1 MSNIYLT
8 SASADAGVTAGSG
21 TKWKADFTPGAS
33 ATHLNKNTVVG
44 PTAPLQMTDGAA
56 GTDGTAVSFYTPQ
69 LWGVTIAGAIT
80 CSLWD
85 RENATANNVAPTIR
99 IERTSSDGTVQ
110 STIVDETTNHGAAEM
125 GTTAGGS
132 ADTISVSAANVTDTT
147 LSDGDRLRITLWID
161 DAAGQGGT
169 GSMASGGRGE
179 FWVNG
184 PNGSQGAAQLAFAEI
199 VCPKAGPNVKQ
210 LVESARNNTNP
221 KTIALTGLANGD
233 VVWVFAGGDQ
243 FGSSNDITD
252 VVITSSGSIGTV
264 VNETE
269 DLSGTNDDWLGIYKV
284 PITGAGSHTLTI
296 TLTRSGGTPG
306 TWHAWAI
313 QVPGASTQSAE
324 DIVTSYTSSSTQVV
338 SVPVDADAFVGF
350 ASYDF
355 DAGTVGTPT
364 PGGANTVENSADA
377 NYTENSHYWLGQA
390 AGTRNYGTTGAGGT
404 AIRCH
409 AIEIL
414 GPSSGTNLVVADAAI
429 AIAADNIVVTQEHIL
444 VVQEAAISV
453 VADVA
458 NLVQQHNLAIQEAN
472 ISTLADAMT
481 LVQQHQLALQDA
493 GINLSAEGMALVQQ
507 HILAIQEATIPVA
520 SENLSFA
527 GAIDLIIQKA
537 VMAMSADNVNMSQVH
552 NIFVHEAFLS
562 TASDMLTLTVPG
574 IGGPEVPT
582 IADLQ
587 RQKLEVITGLTNRS
601 VQDLMMQ
608 YYGGLSGLTPI
619 GSFSISDHQRVYWE
633 AQTGLN
639 KRSLADLEKAFY
651 DVQLIPSGSNA
662 DRAYIYWNSL

>member
-8 SASADAGVTAGSG
+8 SAAADSGVTAGSG

-33 ATHLNKNTVVG
+33 ATHLNKNSVTG

-56 GTDGTAVSFYTPQ
+56 GTDGTAVSFYTPE

-99 IERTSSDGTVQ
+99 IERTSGDGTVQ
-110 STIVDETTNHGAAEM
+110 STIVDETVNHGAAEM

-210 LVESARNNTNP
+210 LVESARSTANP

-233 VVWVFAGGDQ
+233 TVWVFAGGDQ

-284 PITGAGSHTLTI
+284 PITGSGDHTLTI

-313 QVPGASTQSAE
+313 QVPGASTGGTGN
-324 DIVTSYTSSSTQVV
+324 IGTSYTSSSTQVV
-338 SVPVDADAFVGF
+338 SIAADANSFVGF

-390 AGTRNYGTTGAGGT
+390 AGTRNYGTTGAGGA

-414 GPSSGTNLVVADAAI
+414 GVTTPTLAPADASLGVSAENVVLTQEHQLAVADASLGVSAENVVLTQVHQLVIQDASLGVSAENVVLNTEANLAI
-429 AIAADNIVVTQEHIL
+429 SNADIAMIADNLNVTQEHIL
-444 VVQEAAISV
+444 VIQN
-453 VADVA
+453 AD
-458 NLVQQHNLAIQEAN
+458 
-472 ISTLADAMT
+472 
-481 LVQQHQLALQDA
+481 
-493 GINLSAEGMALVQQ
+493 
-507 HILAIQEATIPVA
+507 IPVTA
-520 SENLSFA
+520 DNLTLSQEL
-527 GAIDLIIQKA
+527 DLIIANA
-537 VMAMSADNVNMSQVH
+537 VLAMTADNVNLTQVH
-552 NIFVHEAFLS
+552 NIFIDNAFLS
-562 TASDMLTLTVPG
+562 MVAENVVLGGVQPG
-574 IGGPEVPT
+574 GIMS

-587 RQKLEVITGLTNRS
+587 LAKLQILTGQQGTIS
-601 VQDLMMQ
+601 DLMRS
-608 YYGGLSGLTPI
+608 YYAGLSGLAPAS
-619 GSFSISDHQRVYWE
+619 SFSISDHQRVYWQ
-633 AQTGLN
+633 AQTGLSG
-639 KRSLADLEKAFY
+639 RSLADLEWAFY
-651 DVQLIPSGSNA
+651 DVQLVPAGSLR
-662 DRAYIYWNSL
+662 DREFVYWNGL